1 MYILHV
7 NPITS
12 AKWDGKDLV
21 KDIATDNMHLK
32 AGGRSKNEEAGR
44 EEGLLQKENADRASE
59 TRASE
64 TKQEA

>member
-1 MYILHV
+1 MYVLHV

-32 AGGRSKNEEAGR
+32 AGGRSKADEGGR
-44 EEGLLQKENADRASE
+44 EEGLFQKENADGASD
-59 TRASE
+59 TQA
-64 TKQEA
+64 KV